1 MSFHEQEF
9 QILCESLW
17 SREFKPS
24 GSSFLGNTVR
34 DVFSG
39 TIFPKLSYW
48 AASYITCCISGQNR
62 EKPSAQARS
71 PRIQFVPSCEN
82 DTDIS
87 DVSDGLP
94 HKFLSARVTVL
105 RSPHKIPTKSCG
117 ELRFTRATGKTKS
130 PRQDS
135 QVLKHGEKFIGQQW
149 ATKGE
154 S

>member
-94 HKFLSARVTVL
+94 HKILSARVTVF
-105 RSPHKIPTKSCG
+105 RFCHTYATQTCG
-117 ELRFTRATGKTKS
+117 KVRFNRTIGKTKY

-135 QVLKHGEKFIGQQW
+135 NLRLPL
-149 ATKGE
+149 
-154 S
+154 

>member
-94 HKFLSARVTVL
+94 HKFLSARVTVEAFF
-105 RSPHKIPTKSCG
+105 RTCSAQMCG
-117 ELRFTRATGKTKS
+117 KRTFTRATGES
-130 PRQDS
+130 EYPRQDS
-135 QVLKHGEKFIGQQW
+135 NLRLPL
-149 ATKGE
+149 
-154 S
+154 